1 MCRVSK
7 LPHFNAYD
15 KVSPVQCQLH
25 STAHNTFRESPVSGD
40 YRAGS
45 EIWVWLRVGSGH
57 MRDGVRNVIA
67 KEKLTTITMA

>member
-40 YRAGS
+40 TN
-45 EIWVWLRVGSGH
+45 VGICLLMFWDVGGGPNGYPA
-57 MRDGVRNVIA
+57 R
-67 KEKLTTITMA
+67 